1 MEAAAL
7 RRLSA
12 PSLPS
17 AHQSDASRGHGGM
30 AGKLLDTVSSREVTS
45 LNYCN
50 DFLHRICER
59 YGTIV
64 AVSHDDP

>member
-17 AHQSDASRGHGGM
+17 AHQSDRPAVAWQAS
-30 AGKLLDTVSSREVTS
+30 KLLDAVSSREVTS

-50 DFLHRICER
+50 DFLHWICER
-59 YGTIV
+59 YATIV